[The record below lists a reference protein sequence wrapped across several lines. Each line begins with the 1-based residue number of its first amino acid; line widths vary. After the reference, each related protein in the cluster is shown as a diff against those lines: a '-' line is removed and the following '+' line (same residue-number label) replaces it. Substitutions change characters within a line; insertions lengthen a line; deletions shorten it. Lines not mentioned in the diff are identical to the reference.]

1 MTRRPS
7 HKFLACV
14 LLLSGCQTGNSLLPW
29 QAASEPRYTAEELA
43 QRNNPQ
49 PAAARPQLAQSMQSK
64 SASSNSSNDI
74 VAAAPPI
81 AAGRVDQLIKSG
93 RAAILEAGQG
103 DTTKLDEARQ
113 IFTQVLTVDN
123 ENSSAHHGM
132 AIVADL
138 QNDWSAAELHY
149 KQALQ
154 QRPEDP
160 SLLNDLGYS
169 YLLQDRFF
177 EASKYLNQ
185 AVQVSP
191 QNERAHI
198 NLALLSLKRGDRNAA
213 KSQLASIY
221 SASEINNTLAKLEQD
236 LNQSNPTGGTQV
248 AATPPQYG
256 ASQNGN
262 AQQPAMQPFQQ
273 PMQSFAGQQPQTGQ
287 PADNHGMMA
296 HANRPVSVYP
306 PGVGPA
312 ITPQQ
317 NFGKSTNPGNSP
329 GNNFGNGNGSDQ
341 TAGQFLQFAS
351 NGNPPQQG
359 VPVGGVINSPNT
371 GARPNGFQ
379 TAQSNMGGNQSQYAS
394 HNNVGNGAWPQQNQN
409 GQPLIAGS
417 TRGGMP
423 NAGSAV
429 DHSLQA
435 PIAGL
440 NAGPGTLFPL
450 GINHAPMN
458 SQPSPQQPQ
467 QQQFSQMPMAQNGM
481 QNFGGQPMHSQYS
494 PPQGQS
500 QSPQGNQVYQASANA
515 PARDNRPI
523 SVLPS
528 EMPQQQQQGNFY
540 PRNMSPHPQQIA
552 PVSATQYLNQ
562 PQYGAPQQTGGMAS
576 PNGPGPQPG
585 GAPNFQYQNNAPQQQ
600 MNMQPQPNAQQY
612 QSFNGGA
619 APGSPA
625 ARMQAYD
632 AQLQQNNNAYNQAV
646 QQMNG
651 QRAAFGNAQGQY

>member
-64 SASSNSSNDI
+64 PASSNAANDI

-81 AAGRVDQLIKSG
+81 AAGRVDQMIKSG
-93 RAAILEAGQG
+93 RAAILDAGKG

-123 ENSSAHHGM
+123 SNSSAHHGM

-169 YLLQDRFF
+169 YLLQNRFF

-185 AVQVSP
+185 AVQLSP

-213 KSQLASIY
+213 KSHLATIY
-221 SASEINNTLAKLEQD
+221 SASEINSTLATLEQD
-236 LNQSNPTGGTQV
+236 LNQSSPQSSPMGGTQV
-248 AATPPQYG
+248 AATPLQYG
-256 ASQNGN
+256 ATQNGT
-262 AQQPAMQPFQQ
+262 AQQSGMQPFQR

-317 NFGKSTNPGNSP
+317 NFDQGTNL
-329 GNNFGNGNGSDQ
+329 GNNFGNGNGNGPEQ
-341 TAGQFLQFAS
+341 TAGQFMQFAS
-351 NGNPPQQG
+351 NGNALQQG

-371 GARPNGFQ
+371 GASPNGYQ
-379 TAQSNMGGNQSQYAS
+379 TAQSNMGGNQPHAQYPSQYNA
-394 HNNVGNGAWPQQNQN
+394 GNGAWQQQNQN
-409 GQPLIAGS
+409 VQPLIAGS
-417 TRGGMP
+417 PNGALS
-423 NAGSAV
+423 NAGSTV

-450 GINHAPMN
+450 GINHTPMN
-458 SQPSPQQPQ
+458 PQPSPQQ
-467 QQQFSQMPMAQNGM
+467 QQQFAQMPTPQNGM
-481 QNFGGQPMHSQYS
+481 QNFGGQPMQR
-494 PPQGQS
+494 
-500 QSPQGNQVYQASANA
+500 QSPSPQAQPQYANGNQIYQASAND

-528 EMPQQQQQGNFY
+528 EMPQQQGNFY
-540 PRNMSPHPQQIA
+540 PRNMSPQPQQIA

-562 PQYGAPQQTGGMAS
+562 PQYGAPQQSGGMAS
-576 PNGPGPQPG
+576 PNGQSSQAG
-585 GAPNFQYQNNAPQQQ
+585 GAPNFQYQNNAPQPR
-600 MNMQPQPNAQQY
+600 MNMQPQPNGQQH
-612 QSFNGGA
+612 QSFNGGS